1 MNKLSLLFVALFCA
15 IGTLSAQ
22 TLEELKEMKAEKQA
36 AYEALQAPADA
47 AKAEVDAIASQIA
60 NLPGWRFGGMGVVG
74 LDFSGNDSWYAIGNP
89 FATSR
94 AYGLS
99 AGLSANLKQDKYFWN
114 NFLNF
119 NFQQS
124 FTKPDED
131 ADEVEAI
138 TDALD
143 LSSLFGYNLSSKWA
157 VSAEGRYQSTAL
169 QFNDPGKLI
178 ASAGVTWLPIEN
190 LVVIIH
196 PLGYEKN
203 WPGELVSSTGA
214 KVGATYATNILKN
227 VAWTSNLTA
236 FVPYQG
242 GDATYVAPD
251 DAEVVLTYEA
261 MDMLN
266 WTWINGFSTTIWKG
280 IGVGLNIGLRQDRQL
295 ADKFQV
301 EADGTES
308 DNPLQMY
315 YNLGLSYTL

>member
-1 MNKLSLLFVALFCA
+1 MNRLSLLLVALICA

-22 TLEELKEMKAEKQA
+22 TLEELEAMKAEKQA
-36 AYEALQAPADA
+36 AYEALKAPADA

-74 LDFSGNDSWYAIGNP
+74 FDLSGNDSWYAISNP

-99 AGLSANLKQDKYFWN
+99 AALSANLKQDKYFWN
-114 NFLNF
+114 NLLNF
-119 NFQQS
+119 NFAQS

-143 LSSLFGYNLSSKWA
+143 FSSLFGYNLSPKWA
-157 VSAEGRYQSTAL
+157 VSAEARYLSTAL
-169 QFNDPGKLI
+169 QFNDPGKLV
-178 ASAGVTWLPIEN
+178 ASAGVTWLPIDN
-190 LVVIIH
+190 MVVIIH
-196 PLGYEKN
+196 PIGYEKN
-203 WPGELVSSTGA
+203 WPGELVSATGA
-214 KVGATYATNILKN
+214 KIGATYSTNIVKN

-236 FVPYQG
+236 FVPYAG
-242 GDATYVAPD
+242 GEATYVD
-251 DAEVVLTYEA
+251 NSDAEVLLDYGAGDLV
-261 MDMLN
+261 N

-280 IGVGLNIGLRQDRQL
+280 IGVGLNVGLRQDKQL
-295 ADKFQV
+295 ADKFQI

-308 DNPLQMY
+308 DNPLQLY
-315 YNLGLSYTL
+315 YNFGLSYTL